1 MMEMEF
7 VRRMISTEKMNLRYF
22 LRLYYG
28 KSAKIKL
35 GKADIKIGEKKK
47 NGFEVT
53 IIQADEKKEGYVVLN
68 EKINGFTLFFSTVGQ
83 AVKFS
88 VYRSFKVGKKK
99 KARIETFSNNP
110 SINCFDLSNYLKKES
125 KSMLL

>member
-68 EKINGFTLFFSTVGQ
+68 EKINGFTLFFPTSEE
-83 AVKFS
+83 AVKYT
-88 VYRSFKVGKKK
+88 VYKRFKFGKKK
-99 KARIETFSNNP
+99 KARIEKFKRNS
-110 SINCFDLSNYLKKES
+110 SRDCFDLRNYLKTDRKRVW
-125 KSMLL
+125 L